1 MIVCSVVGVIVF
13 SITIPTVDTIR
24 ANGQSAQ
31 WIVDHLRSRRHFS
44 GSVCNISVGGDSW
57 SGTLETAGV
66 LLGIVS
72 TVTARAF
79 DSSALIL
86 TAVFGWPIYYFN
98 LPKIKAL
105 FERPKA

>member
-1 MIVCSVVGVIVF
+1 VGLWKLRAWARVATVFTSTVIVA
-13 SITIPTVDTIR
+13 I
-24 ANGQSAQ
+24 
-31 WIVDHLRSRRHFS
+31 
-44 GSVCNISVGGDSW
+44 C
-57 SGTLETAGV
+57 V